1 MGKKEQKEQHEILY
15 IWRFLQICRFWTN
28 SAWRPSAVKR
38 RWAWMY
44 DGLNIQGSP
53 FVFCTLSCVYVL
65 LYLTVIEYSTKY
77 TEYPSRPHH
86 CSQIC
91 QKEQTA
97 SWNICCVEKSKYWI
111 SLIDSWICDILH
123 HEPFYSYVIQRGN
136 TFYSHIFIN
145 QIPVLAHCLSFK

>member
-1 MGKKEQKEQHEILY
+1 MEKKEQTEQHEISY

-28 SAWRPSAVKR
+28 SALRPSAVKR

-91 QKEQTA
+91 QKEQTG
-97 SWNICCVEKSKYWI
+97 SWNICCVEKSKMNILNWFL
-111 SLIDSWICDILH
+111 SMWHFTSRTFLLIR
-123 HEPFYSYVIQRGN
+123 YIQREN
-136 TFYSHIFIN
+136 KFYSHIFIN
-145 QIPVLAHCLSFK
+145 QIPVLPHCLSLK